1 MKSDLL
7 ASIII
12 DNYNYEKF
20 IGEAIDSA
28 LNQTYSNI
36 EVIVVDDGSTDNSR
50 EIIAG
55 YEKKIITVLKE
66 NGGQASA
73 FNAGFKK
80 SKGEV
85 VFFLDSDDILFPDA
99 VQNVLNVFFAN
110 KNISKVHWPLWI
122 VDEKGVKTGETRP
135 SISALPEGDFK
146 DVVLQG
152 GPTSC
157 TSSPTSGNAWSRQFL
172 EKIFPMP
179 EEVSYY
185 KTCADEYL
193 YTLAPVFG
201 KIKAVIEPLGFYRIH
216 GKNIYSAL
224 SFDRKLELELEGHGQ
239 QTTALSS
246 ALRKH
251 GYNIDE
257 EAWRRNS
264 WFHLLKSAI
273 DDINTSIPSE
283 DSFVLVDDETWEMN
297 EMFPGRKV
305 LPFLELDG
313 LYNGAPET
321 DAIAIAE
328 LNRLIKGGAKYIAF
342 AKQSFWWL
350 IQYPEFSRYIQS
362 HFSCVL
368 QNERIKIFDLK
379 SKL

>member
-1 MKSDLL
+1 MTTGLL

-28 LNQTYSNI
+28 LKQTYPNI
-36 EVIVVDDGSTDNSR
+36 EVIVVDDGSTDRSR

-55 YEKKIITVLKE
+55 YEKKVITILKE

-73 FNAGFKK
+73 FNAGFKNC
-80 SKGEV
+80 KGDV
-85 VFFLDSDDILFPDA
+85 IFFLDSDDVLFTNG
-99 VQNVLNVFFAN
+99 VQNIMSVFYTN
-110 KNISKVHWPLWI
+110 KNISKIHWPLWI
-122 VDEKGVKTGETRP
+122 VDEKGVKTGGTRP
-135 SISALPEGDFK
+135 LISSLPEGDFK
-146 DVVLQG
+146 DVVLNG

-157 TSSPTSGNAWSRQFL
+157 ISSPTSGNAWSRQFL

-201 KIKAVIEPLGFYRIH
+201 EIKAIKEPQGFYRIH

-224 SFDRKLELELEGHGQ
+224 SFDRMLELELEGHGQ
-239 QTTALSS
+239 QTAALGSV
-246 ALRKH
+246 LKKH
-251 GYNIDE
+251 GFSVDE
-257 EAWRRNS
+257 DAWRRNS
-264 WFHLLKSAI
+264 WFHLLKAAM
-273 DDINTSIPSE
+273 DDINTHIPLE
-283 DSFVLVDDETWEMN
+283 DDVIVVDDESWRMKEI
-297 EMFPGRKV
+297 FPGRKV

-321 DAIAIAE
+321 DAVAITD
-328 LNRLIKGGAKYIAF
+328 LNRLIKTGAKYIAF

-350 IQYPEFSRYIQS
+350 TQYPEFSRYIQS

-379 SKL
+379 CEL